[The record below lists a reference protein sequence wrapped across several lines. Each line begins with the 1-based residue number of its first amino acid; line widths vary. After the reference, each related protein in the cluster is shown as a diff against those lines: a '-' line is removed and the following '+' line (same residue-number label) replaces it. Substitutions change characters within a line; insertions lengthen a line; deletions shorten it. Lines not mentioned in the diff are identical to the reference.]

1 MAAIVERQRRELG
14 RLIRRKILARQD
26 PSQRANVVDDR
37 RREIALI
44 ERLRAIASDR
54 LKGARE
60 IRLRETLGR
69 LEPGRR
75 PIRRAALAVIDPLG
89 LGVLVQSRRECPED
103 ERAVPIDEE
112 ALSGETDRRVEEA
125 SPGELAEAA
134 GGGPICRPPARHAD
148 PQGTPAVR
156 LLLPP

>member
-1 MAAIVERQRRELG
+1 MAPIVQRERWELA
-14 RLIRRKILARQD
+14 RLIRRKILAAQD
-26 PSQRANVVDDR
+26 PSQRANVGDDR

-54 LKGARE
+54 LKGARQ
-60 IRLRETLGR
+60 IRLHETLRG

-75 PIRRAALAVIDPLG
+75 AIRRTTLPVIDPLG

-112 ALSGETDRRVEEA
+112 ALSGETDRRFEEA

-134 GGGPICRPPARHAD
+134 VSEPQCRTPARHAD
-148 PQGTPAVR
+148 RPRTPA
-156 LLLPP
+156 